1 MNKFKNLLDNIEV
14 LTEDAKSSIQ
24 EAFDAAVE
32 SKVKERAQ
40 LEVDNALSKLDE
52 EHAKQLTKLLEK
64 VDEDHARKFAS
75 ALQKV
80 DEDHTK
86 KLQNVVEHYE
96 KALKKDS
103 IALREELENDIS
115 EFLDVYIE
123 NTIPAKEIRKAV
135 ENSQAAKLLESVR
148 QIVSVDE
155 RYIQNNIKE
164 ALKDGKEKMMS
175 FQKKLNEQVKDNIE
189 LAKENRR
196 LQTKLLLQEKTNDMP
211 KAKKQFVYKLLESK
225 SPEYI
230 QSNFNH
236 VVEMFERDDVAPS
249 KKLIKES
256 KEQRPNRTYK
266 RVAESVDTP
275 LNIPEESN
283 KGDAPSSPAA
293 EYLKMLQSQEM
304 R

>member
-1 MNKFKNLLDNIEV
+1 MSKFKKLLDNIEV

-24 EAFDAAVE
+24 EAFEAAVN
-32 SKVKERAQ
+32 SKVEERVK
-40 LEVDNALSKLDE
+40 LEVDNALSKIDE
-52 EHAKQLTKLLEK
+52 QHAASLTTLLEK
-64 VDEDHARKFAS
+64 VDEDHAKKFKI
-75 ALQKV
+75 ALQKL

-96 KALKKDS
+96 NALKKDS

-123 NTIPAKEIRKAV
+123 NSIPTKEIRKAV
-135 ENSQAAKLLESVR
+135 ENTQATRLLESIR

-155 RYIQNNIKE
+155 RYINNNIKE
-164 ALKDGKEKMMS
+164 ALKDGKDKMIS

-189 LAKENRR
+189 LAKENRK
-196 LQTKLLLQEKTNDMP
+196 LDAKLLLQEKTIDMP
-211 KAKKQFVYKLLESK
+211 SAKKSFVYKLLESK

-230 QSNFNH
+230 KSNFNY
-236 VVEMFERDDVAPS
+236 VVEMFEKDDDAPS
-249 KKLIKES
+249 KLINES
-256 KEQRPNRTYK
+256 RKQRPNRTYK

-275 LNIPEESN
+275 EILEESN

-293 EYLKMLQSQEM
+293 EYLKMLQSQEV